1 MNAIANRYILI
12 AASLLIGAF
21 VYWLA
26 SPQADEPMPKTPL
39 AQSAQFE
46 QTSDYG
52 MTQFTMTIMDENGRP
67 VRVIKGDKMTHFPI
81 DDRTDIIN
89 PIAEFLNEQQDTW
102 VVTAHHGTTHGKGQE
117 ILLTDNVMIKRQDDN
132 STEMRT
138 TVLTLNT
145 EKSTAYTDAP
155 VTMISPYGETQ
166 SVGLHATLDDKTINL
181 HSRVKGQYDAPAPE

>member
-1 MNAIANRYILI
+1 MNAISNRHFFIAAILI
-12 AASLLIGAF
+12 AAALF
-21 VYWLA
+21 YWL
-26 SPQADEPMPKTPL
+26 SPKQDTVIPA
-39 AQSAQFE
+39 AQNVTQPIAFE

-52 MTQFTMTIMDENGRP
+52 MSQFTMTIMDENGRP
-67 VRVIKGDKMTHFPI
+67 VRVIKGDKMTHFPT
-81 DDRTDIIN
+81 DDRTDIVN

-102 VVTAHHGTTHGKGQE
+102 RVTAKQGVTHGKGEE

-132 STEMRT
+132 STEMHT

-145 EKSTAYTDAP
+145 EKSTAYTDEP